1 MQDAMLTR
9 AKEATLMQIMR
20 EWPDVREAR
29 VMINSVIKRGFGD
42 AAAAPS
48 ASVNL
53 RMKRPG
59 GKADKRLIAA
69 AADTLAGVVSGL
81 NRSKVSVV
89 IDGAPYSVADHGSDA
104 GAAGGGSDSFIEM
117 VKEGE
122 RYYSEKIEARLAR
135 YGGAMV
141 SVTVDPKMTSSQIE
155 KETYDKSKTFLQ
167 PLSVDE
173 KTEENVTSSGRAP
186 AEPGV
191 VPNTGANRPSDV
203 SGGGGGG
210 SEASNN
216 NSTDTKTK
224 NQIFPSVI
232 RERLMNP
239 AGTAA
244 VVGASVSIP
253 RSYLVRIFKAQSSSN
268 KEPDEAALQPLVDSE
283 LRKVKN
289 AVLGC
294 VSQIPE
300 DKILLDYYYDDL
312 PMLEAAGQPA
322 MASSV
327 PLALTGHIKE
337 IALGALAIISLF
349 MVSMMVRKSSPA
361 PIIAPKAD
369 RASVPLT
376 VSAEDSATEVSEGI
390 QSMDGMEVDEDSIR
404 TQQMIGQVSNMVKEN
419 PDGAANLVKRWL
431 NRA

>member
-1 MQDAMLTR
+1 M
-9 AKEATLMQIMR
+9 
-20 EWPDVREAR
+20 VR
-29 VMINSVIKRGFGD
+29 
-42 AAAAPS
+42 
-48 ASVNL
+48 
-53 RMKRPG
+53 
-59 GKADKRLIAA
+59 
-69 AADTLAGVVSGL
+69 
-81 NRSKVSVV
+81 
-89 IDGAPYSVADHGSDA
+89 
-104 GAAGGGSDSFIEM
+104 
-117 VKEGE
+117 
-122 RYYSEKIEARLAR
+122 
-135 YGGAMV
+135 
-141 SVTVDPKMTSSQIE
+141 VTVDPKMTSSQIE
-155 KETYDKSKTFLQ
+155 KESYDKAKTFLQ

-203 SGGGGGG
+203 SGAAGGGGG
-210 SEASNN
+210 EGSNN
-216 NSTDTKTK
+216 NSSDTKTK
-224 NQIFPSVI
+224 NQIFPSVT
-232 RERLMNP
+232 REWLKSP
-239 AGTAA
+239 AGSAA

-327 PLALTGHIKE
+327 QLALTGHIKE

>member
-1 MQDAMLTR
+1 
-9 AKEATLMQIMR
+9 
-20 EWPDVREAR
+20 
-29 VMINSVIKRGFGD
+29 
-42 AAAAPS
+42 
-48 ASVNL
+48 
-53 RMKRPG
+53 
-59 GKADKRLIAA
+59 
-69 AADTLAGVVSGL
+69 
-81 NRSKVSVV
+81 
-89 IDGAPYSVADHGSDA
+89 
-104 GAAGGGSDSFIEM
+104 M

-155 KETYDKSKTFLQ
+155 KESYDKGRTFLQ

-173 KTEENVTSSGRAP
+173 KTEENVTSSRAP

-203 SGGGGGG
+203 SPAAGGGEG
-210 SEASNN
+210 SNT
-216 NSTDTKTK
+216 NSTDTRTK
-224 NQIFPSVI
+224 NQIFPSVV
-232 RERLMNP
+232 REWLKSP
-239 AGTAA
+239 AGSAA

-253 RSYLVRIFKAQSSSN
+253 RSYLVRIFKAQTSSN

-294 VSQIPE
+294 ASNIPE

-312 PMLEAAGQPA
+312 PPLDPAGQPA

-369 RASVPLT
+369 RAGVPST
-376 VSAEDSATEVSEGI
+376 VAAEDSATEVSEGI